1 MKKIKICFVGLE
13 NLPVL
18 APEFNHH
25 GIGGEQ
31 VQHTLLAKSLARRGY
46 DTSMVVY
53 DYGQPDIAT
62 WDRVTTYK
70 AYRQHA
76 GIPVLRFLY
85 PRLTGVWSALQR
97 ADADVYYVSCA
108 GMQLGLIAMFCQLH
122 DRRVVFRVAHDA
134 DCDPQALLVSYW
146 RDRKLYEYGLRQAD
160 AILVQSQQ
168 QQRAL
173 QHNYRLDSELA
184 DMLVDFPDTACDHEG
199 RLVDVLWVNNIRE
212 FKRPD
217 LLLDLARLLP
227 QRRLQMIGG
236 AQPGEQ
242 ALYDDIRRQAQALP
256 NVMFEGRIPCH
267 DMGSRYAGALVFV
280 NTSDSE
286 GFPNSFLQAW
296 ARGTPVVSF
305 FDPDNVIERE
315 GLGMTVTSLE
325 AMASAVETLASDPL
339 RWHETSERCV
349 AYMQA
354 RYREERVL
362 APYLKLLQPA
372 TGRPVCRRC
381 DPGAPNK
388 PLRNNVDCGA
398 R

>member
-31 VQHTLLAKSLARRGY
+31 VQHTLLAKSLAQRGY
-46 DTSMVVY
+46 DISMVVY
-53 DYGQPDIAT
+53 DYGQPDSAT

-70 AYRQHA
+70 AYREQA

-108 GMQLGLIAMFCQLH
+108 GMQLGLIAMFCRLH
-122 DRRVVFRVAHDA
+122 GRRVIFRVAHDA
-134 DCDPQALLVSYW
+134 DCDPQALLVRYW
-146 RDRKLYEYGLRQAD
+146 RDRKLYEYGLHQAD

-173 QHNYRLDSELA
+173 QHNYRLDSEMA
-184 DMLVDFPDTACDHEG
+184 DMLVDFPATACHEEA

-217 LLLDLARLLP
+217 TLLALARLLP
-227 QRRLQMIGG
+227 RRRLQMIGG
-236 AQPGEQ
+236 AQPGGQ
-242 ALYDDIRRQAQALP
+242 ALYDEIRQQALALP
-256 NVMFEGRIPCH
+256 NVMFEGRIPYH

-296 ARGTPVVSF
+296 ASGTPVVSF
-305 FDPDNVIERE
+305 FDPDNIIWRE
-315 GLGMTVTSLE
+315 GLGMAVRSLE
-325 AMASAVETLASDPL
+325 AMASAVEALASDPL
-339 RWHETSERCV
+339 RWRETSERCI
-349 AYMQA
+349 AYMQV

-372 TGRPVCRRC
+372 
-381 DPGAPNK
+381 A
-388 PLRNNVDCGA
+388 
-398 R
+398 